1 MAGVTVPVFG
11 NFATSFVNSVSKLP
25 IEVTQDTL
33 QTSVGFTTANVIA
46 GTGITVIPTGVS
58 ATGQITEPLIW
69 EVINDAQTPGWTIIP
84 N

>member
-11 NFATSFVNSVSKLP
+11 NLGTSLINSVSKLP
-25 IEVTQDTL
+25 IEVTQNTL
-33 QTSVGFTTANVIA
+33 QSNVGFTTANVIA

-58 ATGQITEPLIW
+58 ATGQITKPLIW
-69 EVINDAQTPGWTIIP
+69 EIINDAQIPGWTIIP